1 VSFQGF
7 IFFGFGP
14 QKMIFHLTPFL
25 KFKSVF
31 LKKEFVLKAVPN
43 GRKKKKGGRRRPQDV
58 DPLPGAAARI
68 LSTC

>member
-43 GRKKKKGGRRRPQDV
+43 GRKKKKAGGE
-58 DPLPGAAARI
+58 DPRM
-68 LSTC
+68 